1 VDLFQSIE
9 RDRIVR
15 ALTKELNMNA
25 IRLIPVLLAIAF
37 AGPVAAQEA
46 EHELGQHPAVIIK
59 QRAEKQGYDYAAQ
72 FYPHPAWL
80 YLSAEAPH
88 PMMDHPAVIV
98 AKREAKL
105 RAEQARLED
114 QARQLAGVQPN

>member
-1 VDLFQSIE
+1 
-9 RDRIVR
+9 
-15 ALTKELNMNA
+15 MNA
-25 IRLIPVLLAIAF
+25 LRLIPVLLAIAF
-37 AGPVAAQEA
+37 AGPVLAQQT
-46 EHELGQHPAVIIK
+46 EHKLGQHPAVIVK
-59 QRAEKQGYDYAAQ
+59 QRAEKQSYDYTAQ

-105 RAEQARLED
+105 RAQAASVDAQSQQEV
-114 QARQLAGVQPN
+114 GIESN

>member
-1 VDLFQSIE
+1 
-9 RDRIVR
+9 
-15 ALTKELNMNA
+15 MNA
-25 IRLIPVLLAIAF
+25 IRLTPVLLAFAF
-37 AGPVAAQEA
+37 AGPVLAQQA

-59 QRAEKQGYDYAAQ
+59 QRSENQAYDYLAK

-98 AKREAKL
+98 ARREAKL
-105 RAEQARLED
+105 RAEQASLD
-114 QARQLAGVQPN
+114 AQAQQALGVGTN

>member
-1 VDLFQSIE
+1 
-9 RDRIVR
+9 
-15 ALTKELNMNA
+15 MNA
-25 IRLIPVLLAIAF
+25 LRLIPVLLAIAF
-37 AGPVAAQEA
+37 AGPVLAQQT
-46 EHELGQHPAVIIK
+46 EHKLGQHPAVIVK
-59 QRAEKQGYDYAAQ
+59 QRAEKQSYDYTAQ

-88 PMMDHPAVIV
+88 PMMDHPAVII

-114 QARQLAGVQPN
+114 QAQQVAGVQSN